1 MQKLSAPSSITIPSI
16 IYFFE
21 TPTLTV
27 DKIFWQYCSIDI
39 WVKHKI
45 NSRKK
50 VISSCLEDYKAMLHS
65 LYIYKW
71 RFQYSTIGWDVISNV
86 LKWFKRKQN
95 LLSKE
100 HYCYKIYI
108 SLMKSSDIPH
118 FYKTLIP
125 SFDFSKISISY
136 KWESRYEKTK
146 QFFIIHTMKNY
157 IYFQLNFE

>member
-1 MQKLSAPSSITIPSI
+1 MTLS
-16 IYFFE
+16 
-21 TPTLTV
+21 
-27 DKIFWQYCSIDI
+27 
-39 WVKHKI
+39 
-45 NSRKK
+45 
-50 VISSCLEDYKAMLHS
+50 
-65 LYIYKW
+65 
-71 RFQYSTIGWDVISNV
+71 YSTIGWDVISNV

-146 QFFIIHTMKNY
+146 QFFIIHIYNEKLYIFPTQFWIASLVKILQAKFLQLY
-157 IYFQLNFE
+157 FQKQKKYHGSDATFLHICFIYFVFLFYSQ